1 MRESRLRGIDRK
13 MRDGEKNRIVWK
25 VCLNIPSYTV
35 EWRWTE
41 RRGALEPWRRCQ

>member
-1 MRESRLRGIDRK
+1 

-35 EWRWTE
+35 KLRGTE
-41 RRGALEPWRRCQ
+41 RSGALELAQASEAHVQASLMPLL